1 MAALSPCLGIAL
13 QLSVPDMALRNR
25 GNELNAYAGTVL
37 LNCGSTRYQ
46 FSLVA
51 VTGCTYTGKMIRNSS
66 VQCRYETPQMNYI
79 SIIFTLTRFFLTHIN
94 GIQLAED
101 NPLRRWQDTIGTPV
115 DGGSVTFKT
124 RFEKITG
131 KFVIHCHVLEH
142 EDEGMMRIVEV
153 VQQ

>member
-1 MAALSPCLGIAL
+1 M
-13 QLSVPDMALRNR
+13 SVRNTTD
-25 GNELNAYAGTVL
+25 ELHIYHIHVN
-37 LNCGSTRYQ
+37 
-46 FSLVA
+46 
-51 VTGCTYTGKMIRNSS
+51 
-66 VQCRYETPQMNYI
+66 P
-79 SIIFTLTRFFLTHIN
+79 FFLTHIN